1 MGTPPKEHSYYSC
14 QGPEA
19 QKDIYFSFVGR
30 TIYSRMNNCKEG
42 ISMGTQLTKEQFK
55 ATLPKAVRGNVSQ
68 EVMDKINQ
76 VLADP
81 LMGEQLR
88 ENLLSYTSVMTNG
101 KFKMEDYLYAVKY
114 VSHKL
119 MGSSNF
125 EAYIKTFPDR
135 YQTLLTNGTQSK
147 DIHSYVSAYNKN
159 KLVNL
164 IFEQTLVPTHVLNA
178 DVFQKAIN
186 VQADLMMN
194 AKSEKVRCDAANS
207 LLNHLK
213 RPEASKIELNV
224 GIQEGGVISELRELT
239 TRLAAKQRQLIE
251 GGVYTAQ
258 EVAHTSL
265 VIEGKAEVVD
275 E

>member
-1 MGTPPKEHSYYSC
+1 
-14 QGPEA
+14 
-19 QKDIYFSFVGR
+19 
-30 TIYSRMNNCKEG
+30 
-42 ISMGTQLTKEQFK
+42 MGTQLTKEQFK
-55 ATLPKAVRGNVSQ
+55 ATLPKAIRGNVSQ
-68 EVMDKINQ
+68 EVMDKVNQ

-81 LMGEQLR
+81 LMGDQLR

-186 VQADLMMN
+186 VQADLMIN

>member
-1 MGTPPKEHSYYSC
+1 
-14 QGPEA
+14 
-19 QKDIYFSFVGR
+19 
-30 TIYSRMNNCKEG
+30 
-42 ISMGTQLTKEQFK
+42 MGTQLTKEQFK
-55 ATLPKAVRGNVSQ
+55 AILPKAVRGNVSQ

-81 LMGEQLR
+81 LMGDQLR
-88 ENLLSYTSVMTNG
+88 ENLLSYTGVMTNG

-186 VQADLMMN
+186 VQAKLMIS
-194 AKSEKVRCDAANS
+194 AESELVRTQAANS
-207 LLNHLK
+207 LLTHLAK
-213 RPEASKIELNV
+213 PKDSVPLINIDMRPSSGMAELQNM
-224 GIQEGGVISELRELT
+224 
-239 TRLAAKQRQLIE
+239 LAALAEKQVNMIDQ
-251 GGVYTAQ
+251 GMTAKEIAAQ
-258 EVAHTSL
+258 RL
-265 VIEGKAEVVD
+265 VERKDGTD
-275 E
+275 

>member
-1 MGTPPKEHSYYSC
+1 
-14 QGPEA
+14 
-19 QKDIYFSFVGR
+19 
-30 TIYSRMNNCKEG
+30 
-42 ISMGTQLTKEQFK
+42 MGTQLTKEQFK

-81 LMGEQLR
+81 LMGDQLR
-88 ENLLSYTSVMTNG
+88 ENLLSYTGVMTNG

-147 DIHSYVSAYNKN
+147 DIHSYVSAYNNN

-207 LLNHLK
+207 LLTQLK
-213 RPEASKIELNV
+213 APEVKKVELD
-224 GIQEGGVISELRELT
+224 IGVKEDGSIAALRATTLELARQQ
-239 TRLAAKQRQLIE
+239 RLMVESGAMN
-251 GGVYTAQ
+251 AQ
-258 EVAHTSL
+258 EVAHGKL
-265 VIEGKAEVVD
+265 IIEGTAEVV